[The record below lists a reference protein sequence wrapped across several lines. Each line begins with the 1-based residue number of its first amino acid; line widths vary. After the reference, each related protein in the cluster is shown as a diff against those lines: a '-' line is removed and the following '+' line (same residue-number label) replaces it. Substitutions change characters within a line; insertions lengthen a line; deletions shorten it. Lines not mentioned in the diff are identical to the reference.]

1 MVETR
6 RIDIFEYTAN
16 GCSIESI
23 VVPMYTKDNNTDKDR
38 IMKSKKIYEPRLNRK
53 LIVTFSRTVAD
64 PENSDREIIQQL
76 MLPYLVYNGQSVD
89 IEQIRKDI
97 VTVYGYSEEE
107 AKTFN
112 VSNITYWDQR
122 NEKVHYNGYHR
133 QDVQCEQRNEKVHY
147 NGYHRQAD

>member
-1 MVETR
+1 MDEVR
-6 RIDIFEYTAN
+6 RLDIYEYTTN
-16 GCSIESI
+16 GCSIKSI
-23 VVPMYTKDNNTDKDR
+23 VVPIYTQDSNTDKER
-38 IMKSKKIYEPRLNRK
+38 IMKSEKIYEPRFNRK
-53 LIVTFSRTVAD
+53 LIVTFSRTVTD

-76 MLPYLVYNGQSVD
+76 MLPYLVFNGQSVD

-112 VSNITYWDQR
+112 VSNITYKDQR

-133 QDVQCEQRNEKVHY
+133 KSD
-147 NGYHRQAD
+147 

>member
-1 MVETR
+1 
-6 RIDIFEYTAN
+6 
-16 GCSIESI
+16 
-23 VVPMYTKDNNTDKDR
+23 
-38 IMKSKKIYEPRLNRK
+38 MKSKKIYEPRLNRK
-53 LIVTFSRTVAD
+53 LIVTFSRTVVD

-107 AKTFN
+107 DKTFN

>member
-1 MVETR
+1 MITASK
-6 RIDIFEYTAN
+6 IDIYEYTTN
-16 GCSIESI
+16 GCFIKSIA
-23 VVPMYTKDNNTDKDR
+23 VPIYTEDDNTDKER
-38 IMKSKKIYEPRLNRK
+38 IMKSKKIYEPRWNQR
-53 LIVTFSRTVAD
+53 LIVTFSRTVTD

-76 MLPYLVYNGQSVD
+76 MLPYLVYNGESVD

-112 VSNITYWDQR
+112 VSTITYWDQR

-133 QDVQCEQRNEKVHY
+133 QDVRCCCIVTGKQIGRAHV
-147 NGYHRQAD
+147 

>member
-1 MVETR
+1 MITAS
-6 RIDIFEYTAN
+6 RIDIYEYTTN
-16 GCSIESI
+16 GCSIKSI
-23 VVPMYTKDNNTDKDR
+23 AVPIYIKDSNTDKEQ
-38 IMKSKKIYEPRLNRK
+38 IMKSKKIYEPRLNRQ

-64 PENSDREIIQQL
+64 PENSDREVIQQL

-112 VSNITYWDQR
+112 VSSITYWDQR
-122 NEKVHYNGYHR
+122 NEKVQYNDYH
-133 QDVQCEQRNEKVHY
+133 
-147 NGYHRQAD
+147 GQAN

>member
-1 MVETR
+1 MDEAR
-6 RIDIFEYTAN
+6 RIDIYEYTTN
-16 GCSIESI
+16 GCSIKSI
-23 VVPMYTKDNNTDKDR
+23 VVPIYTQDSNTDKER
-38 IMKSKKIYEPRLNRK
+38 IMKSEKIYEPRFNRK
-53 LIVTFSRTVAD
+53 LIVTFSRTVTD

-76 MLPYLVYNGQSVD
+76 MLPYLVFNGQSVD

-112 VSNITYWDQR
+112 VSNITYEDQR

-133 QDVQCEQRNEKVHY
+133 KSD
-147 NGYHRQAD
+147 

>member
-1 MVETR
+1 MDEAR
-6 RIDIFEYTAN
+6 RIDIYEYTTN
-16 GCSIESI
+16 GCSIKSI
-23 VVPMYTKDNNTDKDR
+23 VVPIYTQDSNTDKER
-38 IMKSKKIYEPRLNRK
+38 IMKSEKIYEPRFNRK
-53 LIVTFSRTVAD
+53 LIVTFSRTVTD

-76 MLPYLVYNGQSVD
+76 MMPYLVFNGQSVD

-112 VSNITYWDQR
+112 VSNITYKDQR

-133 QDVQCEQRNEKVHY
+133 KSD
-147 NGYHRQAD
+147 